1 MVMID
6 ANPSLCR
13 LAEKEELKVIY
24 GNALEESVLL
34 RAEIDIRK
42 GAIGL
47 SENEEVNML
56 FAKRAKEAGKVSETF
71 ISIKRYDESVTTE
84 MVAEVDGNIPF
95 GRARDLEKWSVW
107 IRDSQVETYKLICQ
121 SDDVKAGDTFD
132 KETEGVMIPLISMRN
147 SKVTPLG
154 HLTELKKDDQIT
166 CLVLTEKKDQF
177 NAWLAKSVFSS
188 NTIS

>member
-1 MVMID
+1 M
-6 ANPSLCR
+6 P
-13 LAEKEELKVIY
+13 
-24 GNALEESVLL
+24 
-34 RAEIDIRK
+34 
-42 GAIGL
+42 
-47 SENEEVNML
+47 
-56 FAKRAKEAGKVSETF
+56 
-71 ISIKRYDESVTTE
+71 TE